1 MTFIVETFFS
11 GCVSKIINDG
21 KDYSWAKIKSVIN
34 DKNDRN
40 LSTKIYRVIE
50 KAFVKIVD
58 KNLRGTD
65 ALYEAIERIFIEF
78 RENGS
83 TIESVKCGFRLFDID
98 ASVQRCEVFLEKFY
112 AGLRQD
118 DDLYKAIS
126 MILQEKGIEISQEE
140 FQKINEKLDN
150 LTGIVSSKNDKID
163 ARSREAVKSRTQ
175 EYADKWNANMFL
187 NNFNKRDENA
197 GVNVKLSEVYLD
209 KHLPH
214 YIWGENKTEGSD
226 LKDLLSEY
234 IYEHNENKML
244 LILGQPGVGKS
255 TLITWIT
262 ANFTNVADDILVYQ
276 FASDLKNIKWQDGRI
291 SNKLI
296 ENLCLNYDDLAG
308 KTLILDG
315 FDEVSIEDDK
325 RREIIDSLY
334 GDWIYNNNIKNFS
347 LIITCRVN
355 YIQKLYRIECDY
367 ITLQAW
373 DEGQI
378 RSFCKV
384 YQGKT
389 NIGISYNTVQNI
401 LNNKNILGIPLIL
414 YMVLALN
421 ISVEKEGSLV
431 NIYDKIFSLD
441 GGIYDRCINNKSFA
455 EKHRIAEMKQQIHQ
469 VSREIAIWMFENNP
483 VGTSIPKEEYQ
494 KVCANIM
501 RKQEKKDED
510 IQHEFL
516 IGNYFR
522 LVKHCEG
529 IDTEELYFVHR
540 SIYEYFVVET
550 IYSSIENAMMKLT
563 DESQEELAG
572 KIVNYLKQGLIAIT
586 MGEYLQHKL
595 LKFNN
600 SLRSRNGEEFY
611 QWWEM
616 AIEKMI
622 SNGMFYYTGKNIKY
636 FKNIL
641 DKEVLC
647 FVNLVKI
654 LELILET
661 GKKEYMLENVDKVQ
675 LEKYIR
681 FRLAQCRMEA
691 RQGVEI
697 FDLSKI
703 SLIGIDLSGA
713 DLKMANLQKA
723 NLTMANL
730 RKTDLSGQNLQGVI
744 LKGANLEEVNLKRA
758 NLKGADLT
766 EVNLRWADLKD
777 TIFDENQICYLKGKY
792 ILDNS
797 NVYISNEKKV
807 ISYESYSKMIEK

>member
-347 LIITCRVN
+347 IN
-355 YIQKLYRIECDY
+355 YYMQSKLY
-367 ITLQAW
+367 
-373 DEGQI
+373 
-378 RSFCKV
+378 
-384 YQGKT
+384 
-389 NIGISYNTVQNI
+389 
-401 LNNKNILGIPLIL
+401 
-414 YMVLALN
+414 
-421 ISVEKEGSLV
+421 
-431 NIYDKIFSLD
+431 
-441 GGIYDRCINNKSFA
+441 
-455 EKHRIAEMKQQIHQ
+455 
-469 VSREIAIWMFENNP
+469 
-483 VGTSIPKEEYQ
+483 
-494 KVCANIM
+494 
-501 RKQEKKDED
+501 
-510 IQHEFL
+510 
-516 IGNYFR
+516 
-522 LVKHCEG
+522 
-529 IDTEELYFVHR
+529 
-540 SIYEYFVVET
+540 
-550 IYSSIENAMMKLT
+550 
-563 DESQEELAG
+563 
-572 KIVNYLKQGLIAIT
+572 
-586 MGEYLQHKL
+586 
-595 LKFNN
+595 
-600 SLRSRNGEEFY
+600 
-611 QWWEM
+611 
-616 AIEKMI
+616 
-622 SNGMFYYTGKNIKY
+622 
-636 FKNIL
+636 
-641 DKEVLC
+641 
-647 FVNLVKI
+647 
-654 LELILET
+654 
-661 GKKEYMLENVDKVQ
+661 
-675 LEKYIR
+675 
-681 FRLAQCRMEA
+681 
-691 RQGVEI
+691 
-697 FDLSKI
+697 SKI
-703 SLIGIDLSGA
+703 I
-713 DLKMANLQKA
+713 
-723 NLTMANL
+723 
-730 RKTDLSGQNLQGVI
+730 
-744 LKGANLEEVNLKRA
+744 
-758 NLKGADLT
+758 
-766 EVNLRWADLKD
+766 
-777 TIFDENQICYLKGKY
+777 
-792 ILDNS
+792 
-797 NVYISNEKKV
+797 
-807 ISYESYSKMIEK
+807 

>member
-1 MTFIVETFFS
+1 M
-11 GCVSKIINDG
+11 
-21 KDYSWAKIKSVIN
+21 
-34 DKNDRN
+34 
-40 LSTKIYRVIE
+40 
-50 KAFVKIVD
+50 
-58 KNLRGTD
+58 
-65 ALYEAIERIFIEF
+65 
-78 RENGS
+78 
-83 TIESVKCGFRLFDID
+83 
-98 ASVQRCEVFLEKFY
+98 
-112 AGLRQD
+112 
-118 DDLYKAIS
+118 
-126 MILQEKGIEISQEE
+126 
-140 FQKINEKLDN
+140 
-150 LTGIVSSKNDKID
+150 
-163 ARSREAVKSRTQ
+163 
-175 EYADKWNANMFL
+175 
-187 NNFNKRDENA
+187 
-197 GVNVKLSEVYLD
+197 
-209 KHLPH
+209 
-214 YIWGENKTEGSD
+214 
-226 LKDLLSEY
+226 
-234 IYEHNENKML
+234 
-244 LILGQPGVGKS
+244 
-255 TLITWIT
+255 
-262 ANFTNVADDILVYQ
+262 
-276 FASDLKNIKWQDGRI
+276 
-291 SNKLI
+291 
-296 ENLCLNYDDLAG
+296 
-308 KTLILDG
+308 
-315 FDEVSIEDDK
+315 
-325 RREIIDSLY
+325 
-334 GDWIYNNNIKNFS
+334 
-347 LIITCRVN
+347 
-355 YIQKLYRIECDY
+355 
-367 ITLQAW
+367 
-373 DEGQI
+373 
-378 RSFCKV
+378 
-384 YQGKT
+384 
-389 NIGISYNTVQNI
+389 QNI